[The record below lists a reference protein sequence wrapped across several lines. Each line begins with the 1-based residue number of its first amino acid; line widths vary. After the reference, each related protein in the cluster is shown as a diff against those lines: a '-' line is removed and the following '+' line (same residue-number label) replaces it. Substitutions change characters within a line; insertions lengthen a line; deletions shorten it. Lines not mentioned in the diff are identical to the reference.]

1 MIEDYLVEFKSCLK
15 NNADFP
21 WVNCVYSITN
31 FYDKKVKI
39 ITNKYNLI
47 KFNIRDL
54 IRNKPLDFIKTVRE
68 LNKKE
73 IEGIVVLTGDKFRI
87 LEGLKILNS
96 EIGYKLL
103 ISGVNKEISIEEIKK
118 EFPKFNQLFNC
129 CVELESIST
138 NTFENVRE
146 IFFWKKNNNIKN
158 ILLITSD
165 YHLPRVEL
173 EVNRL
178 LLDKETFYYGVK
190 YDNQKINIR
199 MKKLIVE
206 YIKYLRTKIS
216 LSIGL

>member
-1 MIEDYLVEFKSCLK
+1 MINELKSHYIHFSLLL
-15 NNADFP
+15 F
-21 WVNCVYSITN
+21 VIILLLQFN
-31 FYDKKVKI
+31 FF
-39 ITNKYNLI
+39 L
-47 KFNIRDL
+47 FNIQSYKNTDL
-54 IRNKPLDFIKTVRE
+54 NE
-68 LNKKE
+68 KE

>member
-1 MIEDYLVEFKSCLK
+1 MINELKSHYIHFSLLL
-15 NNADFP
+15 F
-21 WVNCVYSITN
+21 VIILLLQFN
-31 FYDKKVKI
+31 FF
-39 ITNKYNLI
+39 L
-47 KFNIRDL
+47 FNIQSYKNTDL
-54 IRNKPLDFIKTVRE
+54 NE
-68 LNKKE
+68 KE
-73 IEGIVVLTGDKFRI
+73 IEGIIVLTGDKFRI

>member
-1 MIEDYLVEFKSCLK
+1 MINELKSHYIHFSLLL
-15 NNADFP
+15 F
-21 WVNCVYSITN
+21 VIIVLLQFN
-31 FYDKKVKI
+31 FF
-39 ITNKYNLI
+39 L
-47 KFNIRDL
+47 FNIQSYKNTDL
-54 IRNKPLDFIKTVRE
+54 NE
-68 LNKKE
+68 KE

>member
-1 MIEDYLVEFKSCLK
+1 MINELKSHYIHFSLLL
-15 NNADFP
+15 F
-21 WVNCVYSITN
+21 VIIVLLQFN
-31 FYDKKVKI
+31 FF
-39 ITNKYNLI
+39 L
-47 KFNIRDL
+47 FNIQSYKNTD
-54 IRNKPLDFIKTVRE
+54 

-165 YHLPRVEL
+165 YHLPRVAL

-178 LLDKETFYYGVK
+178 LLDKETYYYGVK

>member
-1 MIEDYLVEFKSCLK
+1 MINELKSHYIHFSLLL
-15 NNADFP
+15 F
-21 WVNCVYSITN
+21 VIIVLLQFN
-31 FYDKKVKI
+31 FF
-39 ITNKYNLI
+39 L
-47 KFNIRDL
+47 FNIQSYKNTD
-54 IRNKPLDFIKTVRE
+54 

-146 IFFWKKNNNIKN
+146 IFFWKKNNELIFDTLLYFLPHF
-158 ILLITSD
+158 LLIILIGPGYD
-165 YHLPRVEL
+165 LRY
-173 EVNRL
+173 
-178 LLDKETFYYGVK
+178 TFPQSYIGYF
-190 YDNQKINIR
+190 I
-199 MKKLIVE
+199 LI
-206 YIKYLRTKIS
+206 YLIS
-216 LSIGL
+216 NNLRGFK

>member
-1 MIEDYLVEFKSCLK
+1 MINELKSHYIHFSLLL
-15 NNADFP
+15 F
-21 WVNCVYSITN
+21 VIIVLLQFN
-31 FYDKKVKI
+31 FF
-39 ITNKYNLI
+39 L
-47 KFNIRDL
+47 FNIQSYKNTD
-54 IRNKPLDFIKTVRE
+54 

-129 CVELESIST
+129 CVELESISR

>member
-1 MIEDYLVEFKSCLK
+1 MINELKSHYIHFSLLL
-15 NNADFP
+15 F
-21 WVNCVYSITN
+21 VIIVLLQFN
-31 FYDKKVKI
+31 FF
-39 ITNKYNLI
+39 L
-47 KFNIRDL
+47 FNIQSYKNTD
-54 IRNKPLDFIKTVRE
+54 

-118 EFPKFNQLFNC
+118 EFPKFNQLFIC

>member
-1 MIEDYLVEFKSCLK
+1 MINELKSHYIHFSLLL
-15 NNADFP
+15 F
-21 WVNCVYSITN
+21 VIIVLLQFN
-31 FYDKKVKI
+31 FF
-39 ITNKYNLI
+39 L
-47 KFNIRDL
+47 FNIQSYKNTD
-54 IRNKPLDFIKTVRE
+54 

-118 EFPKFNQLFNC
+118 EFPKFNQQFNC

>member
-1 MIEDYLVEFKSCLK
+1 MINELKSHYIHFSLLL
-15 NNADFP
+15 F
-21 WVNCVYSITN
+21 VIIVLLQFN
-31 FYDKKVKI
+31 FF
-39 ITNKYNLI
+39 L
-47 KFNIRDL
+47 FNIQSYKNTD
-54 IRNKPLDFIKTVRE
+54 

-73 IEGIVVLTGDKFRI
+73 IEGIGVLTGDKFRI

>member
-1 MIEDYLVEFKSCLK
+1 MINELKSHYIHFSLLL
-15 NNADFP
+15 F
-21 WVNCVYSITN
+21 VIIVLLQFN
-31 FYDKKVKI
+31 FF
-39 ITNKYNLI
+39 L
-47 KFNIRDL
+47 FNIQSYKNSDL
-54 IRNKPLDFIKTVRE
+54 NE
-68 LNKKE
+68 KE

>member
-1 MIEDYLVEFKSCLK
+1 MINELKSHYIHFSLLL
-15 NNADFP
+15 F
-21 WVNCVYSITN
+21 VIIVLLQFN
-31 FYDKKVKI
+31 FF
-39 ITNKYNLI
+39 L
-47 KFNIRDL
+47 FNIQSYKNTD
-54 IRNKPLDFIKTVRE
+54 

-129 CVELESIST
+129 CVELESISK

>member
-1 MIEDYLVEFKSCLK
+1 MINELKSHYIHFSLLL
-15 NNADFP
+15 F
-21 WVNCVYSITN
+21 VIIVLLQFN
-31 FYDKKVKI
+31 FF
-39 ITNKYNLI
+39 L
-47 KFNIRDL
+47 FNIQSYKNTD
-54 IRNKPLDFIKTVRE
+54 

-87 LEGLKILNS
+87 LEGLKILNG

>member
-1 MIEDYLVEFKSCLK
+1 MINELKSHYIHFSLLL
-15 NNADFP
+15 F
-21 WVNCVYSITN
+21 VIIVLLQFN
-31 FYDKKVKI
+31 FF
-39 ITNKYNLI
+39 L
-47 KFNIRDL
+47 FNIQSYKNTD
-54 IRNKPLDFIKTVRE
+54 

-96 EIGYKLL
+96 ETGYKLL

-118 EFPKFNQLFNC
+118 EFPKFNQLFIC

>member
-1 MIEDYLVEFKSCLK
+1 MINELKSHYIHFSLLL
-15 NNADFP
+15 F
-21 WVNCVYSITN
+21 VIIVLLQFN
-31 FYDKKVKI
+31 FF
-39 ITNKYNLI
+39 L
-47 KFNIRDL
+47 FNIQSYKNTDL
-54 IRNKPLDFIKTVRE
+54 NE
-68 LNKKE
+68 KE

-199 MKKLIVE
+199 IKKLIVE

>member
-1 MIEDYLVEFKSCLK
+1 MINELKSHYIHFSLLL
-15 NNADFP
+15 F
-21 WVNCVYSITN
+21 VIIVLLQFN
-31 FYDKKVKI
+31 FF
-39 ITNKYNLI
+39 L
-47 KFNIRDL
+47 FNIQSYKNTD
-54 IRNKPLDFIKTVRE
+54 

-146 IFFWKKNNNIKN
+146 IFFWKNNNNIKN

>member
-1 MIEDYLVEFKSCLK
+1 MINELKSHYIHFSLLL
-15 NNADFP
+15 F
-21 WVNCVYSITN
+21 VIIVLLQFN
-31 FYDKKVKI
+31 FF
-39 ITNKYNLI
+39 L
-47 KFNIRDL
+47 FNIQSYKNTD
-54 IRNKPLDFIKTVRE
+54 

-118 EFPKFNQLFNC
+118 EFPKYDLLFNC
-129 CVELESIST
+129 CVELENIST
-138 NTFENVRE
+138 NTFENIRE

-178 LLDKETFYYGVK
+178 LLDKETYYYGVK

>member
-1 MIEDYLVEFKSCLK
+1 MINELKSHYIHFSLLL
-15 NNADFP
+15 F
-21 WVNCVYSITN
+21 VIIVLLQFN
-31 FYDKKVKI
+31 FF
-39 ITNKYNLI
+39 L
-47 KFNIRDL
+47 FNIQSYKNTD
-54 IRNKPLDFIKTVRE
+54 

-138 NTFENVRE
+138 NTFEKVRE

-165 YHLPRVEL
+165 YHLPRVKL

>member
-1 MIEDYLVEFKSCLK
+1 MINELKSHYIHFSLLL
-15 NNADFP
+15 F
-21 WVNCVYSITN
+21 VIIVLLQFN
-31 FYDKKVKI
+31 FF
-39 ITNKYNLI
+39 L
-47 KFNIRDL
+47 FNIQSYKNTD
-54 IRNKPLDFIKTVRE
+54 

-96 EIGYKLL
+96 KIGYKLL

-118 EFPKFNQLFNC
+118 EFPKFNQLFKC

-178 LLDKETFYYGVK
+178 LLDKETSYYGVK

>member
-1 MIEDYLVEFKSCLK
+1 MINELKSHYIHFSLLL
-15 NNADFP
+15 F
-21 WVNCVYSITN
+21 VIIVLLQFN
-31 FYDKKVKI
+31 FF
-39 ITNKYNLI
+39 L
-47 KFNIRDL
+47 FNIQSYKNTD
-54 IRNKPLDFIKTVRE
+54 

-87 LEGLKILNS
+87 SEGLKILNS

-103 ISGVNKEISIEEIKK
+103 ISRVNKEISIEEIKK

>member
-1 MIEDYLVEFKSCLK
+1 MINELKSHYIHFSLLL
-15 NNADFP
+15 F
-21 WVNCVYSITN
+21 VIIVLLQFN
-31 FYDKKVKI
+31 FF
-39 ITNKYNLI
+39 L
-47 KFNIRDL
+47 FNIQSYKNTD
-54 IRNKPLDFIKTVRE
+54 

-146 IFFWKKNNNIKN
+146 PFFWKKNNNIKN

-165 YHLPRVEL
+165 YHLPRVKL

>member
-1 MIEDYLVEFKSCLK
+1 M
-15 NNADFP
+15 
-21 WVNCVYSITN
+21 
-31 FYDKKVKI
+31 
-39 ITNKYNLI
+39 
-47 KFNIRDL
+47 
-54 IRNKPLDFIKTVRE
+54 
-68 LNKKE
+68 
-73 IEGIVVLTGDKFRI
+73 
-87 LEGLKILNS
+87 LEK
-96 EIGYKLL
+96 
-103 ISGVNKEISIEEIKK
+103 
-118 EFPKFNQLFNC
+118 
-129 CVELESIST
+129 
-138 NTFENVRE
+138 
-146 IFFWKKNNNIKN
+146 FFWKKNNNIKN

>member
-1 MIEDYLVEFKSCLK
+1 MINELKSHYIHFSLLL
-15 NNADFP
+15 F
-21 WVNCVYSITN
+21 VIIVLLQFN
-31 FYDKKVKI
+31 FF
-39 ITNKYNLI
+39 L
-47 KFNIRDL
+47 FNIQSYKNTD
-54 IRNKPLDFIKTVRE
+54 

-87 LEGLKILNS
+87 LEGLKMLNS

-129 CVELESIST
+129 CVELESISK

>member
-1 MIEDYLVEFKSCLK
+1 MINELKSHYIHFSLLL
-15 NNADFP
+15 F
-21 WVNCVYSITN
+21 VIIVLLQFN
-31 FYDKKVKI
+31 FF
-39 ITNKYNLI
+39 L
-47 KFNIRDL
+47 FNIQSYKNTD
-54 IRNKPLDFIKTVRE
+54 

-158 ILLITSD
+158 ILLIPSD

>member
-1 MIEDYLVEFKSCLK
+1 MINELKSHYIHFSLLL
-15 NNADFP
+15 F
-21 WVNCVYSITN
+21 VIIVLLQFN
-31 FYDKKVKI
+31 FF
-39 ITNKYNLI
+39 L
-47 KFNIRDL
+47 FNIQSYKNTDL
-54 IRNKPLDFIKTVRE
+54 NE
-68 LNKKE
+68 KE

-103 ISGVNKEISIEEIKK
+103 ISGVNKEIPIEEIKK

>member
-1 MIEDYLVEFKSCLK
+1 MINELKSHYIHFSLLL
-15 NNADFP
+15 F
-21 WVNCVYSITN
+21 VIIVLLQFN
-31 FYDKKVKI
+31 FF
-39 ITNKYNLI
+39 L
-47 KFNIRDL
+47 FNIQSYKNTD
-54 IRNKPLDFIKTVRE
+54 

-103 ISGVNKEISIEEIKK
+103 ISGVN
-118 EFPKFNQLFNC
+118 
-129 CVELESIST
+129 
-138 NTFENVRE
+138 NVRE

>member
-1 MIEDYLVEFKSCLK
+1 MINELKSHYIHFSLLL
-15 NNADFP
+15 F
-21 WVNCVYSITN
+21 VIIVLLQFN
-31 FYDKKVKI
+31 FF
-39 ITNKYNLI
+39 L
-47 KFNIRDL
+47 FNIQSYKNTD
-54 IRNKPLDFIKTVRE
+54 

-103 ISGVNKEISIEEIKK
+103 ISGVNREISIEEIKK

-129 CVELESIST
+129 CVELESISK

>member
-1 MIEDYLVEFKSCLK
+1 MINELKSHYIHFSLLL
-15 NNADFP
+15 FL
-21 WVNCVYSITN
+21 IILLLQFN
-31 FYDKKVKI
+31 FF
-39 ITNKYNLI
+39 L
-47 KFNIRDL
+47 FNIQSYKNTD
-54 IRNKPLDFIKTVRE
+54 

-129 CVELESIST
+129 CVELESISK

-206 YIKYLRTKIS
+206 YVKYLRTKIS
-216 LSIGL
+216 LGIGLY

>member
-1 MIEDYLVEFKSCLK
+1 MINELKSHYIHFSLLL
-15 NNADFP
+15 F
-21 WVNCVYSITN
+21 VIIVLLQFN
-31 FYDKKVKI
+31 FF
-39 ITNKYNLI
+39 L
-47 KFNIRDL
+47 FNIQSYKNTD
-54 IRNKPLDFIKTVRE
+54 

-165 YHLPRVEL
+165 YHLPRVKL

>member
-1 MIEDYLVEFKSCLK
+1 MINELKSHYIHFSLLL
-15 NNADFP
+15 F
-21 WVNCVYSITN
+21 VIIILLQFN
-31 FYDKKVKI
+31 FF
-39 ITNKYNLI
+39 L
-47 KFNIRDL
+47 FNIQSYKNTDL
-54 IRNKPLDFIKTVRE
+54 NE
-68 LNKKE
+68 KE